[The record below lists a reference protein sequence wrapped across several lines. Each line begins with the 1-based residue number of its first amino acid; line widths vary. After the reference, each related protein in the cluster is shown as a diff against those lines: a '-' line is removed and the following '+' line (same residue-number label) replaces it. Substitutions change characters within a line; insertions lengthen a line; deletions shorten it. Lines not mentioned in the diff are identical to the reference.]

1 MALVSVLVSF
11 VVVRCG
17 LRSVFGSAVE
27 HAQSRLDNDPP
38 LLAF

>member
-1 MALVSVLVSF
+1 MALVSVLVPF

-17 LRSVFGSAVE
+17 SRLVFGSAVE
-27 HAQSRLDNDPP
+27 HAQSRLDNDP